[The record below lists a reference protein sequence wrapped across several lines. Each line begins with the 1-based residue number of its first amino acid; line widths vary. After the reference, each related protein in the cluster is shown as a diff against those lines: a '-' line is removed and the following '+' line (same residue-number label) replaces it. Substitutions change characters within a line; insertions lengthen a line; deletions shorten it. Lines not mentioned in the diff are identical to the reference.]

1 MDKFNFD
8 QVIKKLEQAKSSL
21 PKVLANDT
29 KKFFLASWQKQGW
42 DDGGVKAWAPRKYN
56 KNKRAAGRAILVKS
70 GALRRA
76 VNASLK
82 SATFDS
88 IKFVVD
94 SPYAKVHND
103 GLPMRN
109 GKPMQQRQFVGDS
122 ASLRKI
128 QKGTIQKSTDKIFK

>member
-56 KNKRAAGRAILVKS
+56 KNKRSAGRAILVKS

-94 SPYAKVHND
+94 SPYAQIHND
-103 GLPMRN
+103 GLPMKN
-109 GKPMQQRQFVGDS
+109 GKRMPQRKSVGDS

-128 QKGTIQKSTDKIFK
+128 QKEKIQKSIDKIFK